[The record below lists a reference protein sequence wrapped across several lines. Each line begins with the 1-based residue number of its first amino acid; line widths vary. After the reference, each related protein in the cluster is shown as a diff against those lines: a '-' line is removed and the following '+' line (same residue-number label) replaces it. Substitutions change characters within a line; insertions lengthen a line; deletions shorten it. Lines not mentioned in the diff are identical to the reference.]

1 MEDVSVNLS
10 EDVASIFRGLDFLNV
25 QNDFFCLEINERRNF
40 KPSLSLE
47 FLHYASKSWSNR
59 SKLLELPLF
68 GLRLRQNIILVA
80 ARQLLRQIR

>member
-10 EDVASIFRGLDFLNV
+10 KDVASIFRDMVFLNV

-47 FLHYASKSWSNR
+47 YLHRGQIEASCLSYR
-59 SKLLELPLF
+59 SLGYDCGKTSYRWPIVSF
-68 GLRLRQNIILVA
+68 
-80 ARQLLRQIR
+80 